1 MSSKSCVSLPHSS
14 NTNDMKKKTLLL
26 SFLTGIFISDAFAQ
40 DLKEKDVP
48 AAVKSAFVKKYPNAT
63 KVSWEKEKGNYEAN
77 WGGKSGEDNS
87 AVYTPSANFVE
98 IVVAIPVNQLP
109 ESVVSFISKKYPAE
123 KIREAGIVT
132 DATGKK
138 MYEAEIKGKD
148 LIFDEKGTFLKE
160 D

>member
-1 MSSKSCVSLPHSS
+1 
-14 NTNDMKKKTLLL
+14 MKKQL
-26 SFLTGIFISDAFAQ
+26 SFAILLAAGISSMTMAQ

-48 AAVKSAFVKKYPNAT
+48 ATVKAAFASKYPAAK

-87 AVYTPSANFVE
+87 AVFTPAASFVE
-98 IVVAIPVNQLP
+98 IVVAIPVGQLP
-109 ESVVSFISKKYPAE
+109 PSVASYISLHYKGA
-123 KIREAGIVT
+123 KIKEAGKVT
-132 DATGKK
+132 DAAGKH

-148 LIFDEKGTFLKE
+148 LIFDEKGAFIKE